1 MISYR
6 LVKVSKQIKRNL
18 TQLINYN
25 LNDPRIKNFIIIHS
39 VKLSKDLSLA
49 DIYWTLLYD
58 NKFKNIYESI
68 LQLASGYLRY
78 KLSKTIKNHHV
89 PILTFHFYD
98 SITITSSFISE

>member
-1 MISYR
+1 M
-6 LVKVSKQIKRNL
+6 
-18 TQLINYN
+18 
-25 LNDPRIKNFIIIHS
+25 
-39 VKLSKDLSLA
+39 
-49 DIYWTLLYD
+49 YD
-58 NKFKNIYESI
+58 NQFKNIYESI